1 MLKIF
6 RLLVI
11 AFLLFITTGTLC
23 SNANDRSGIFI
34 KHLNIKEQK
43 LPLAINAYS
52 LTPGNGDI
60 SFTAFQTSFPD
71 GFEFITLRRIDL
83 RNVVVTDNGITSS
96 NTMLTGEGSY
106 VFPNLLALS
115 DVPSGTIVRVD
126 EAPGTNDLDPS
137 DGVIHIFGNG
147 SLLAGATNFSL
158 SQLGDQIIAYTG
170 ASTSPTFIAGIA
182 GADVAANWNTGGTN
196 AVTSKAPGTIS
207 DLFFSST
214 DNAFYNGTVLGSAST
229 IRSSL
234 LNTAYWNLSATAQ
247 VARFNRKNIQ
257 FLEPVYSGGAITVFD
272 AIPTG
277 FSINASTLTFLNE
290 SQENTRYA
298 VVIRQAAS
306 PSAPADRY
314 TCYPGNLNQLTVN
327 FNSAP
332 IIKQSATDVC
342 TGVDGNGKIVYL
354 GYDKPSQLIVQGLS
368 PNTTYVVSVFAVNGN
383 GWSSNFSTIPVQFTQ
398 TTPTG
403 LPLLTTQ
410 TPTSITDNSA
420 IVPGMIV
427 NDGGAAVIERGMVWD
442 VIPDPDFSGIG
453 SSYEGTG
460 TGSFSSSI
468 FGLDPQT
475 NYHARAYAVN
485 SNGVAYGNNQSF
497 YTLSNR
503 PTSQAAAFSAYAQ
516 SASQINLAWEPA
528 VFPSIGASV
537 KGYVLI
543 RALSPQIPSLLNG
556 QGAAPV
562 AAIGTIVSS
571 TLGEGAVTFNNTGL
585 LASTTYTYLLVPF
598 CWDGVHPETYNYLT
612 TNAGIASATTFPL
625 PCSPPTIQS
634 MNVVINTIT
643 TNSLNLSWT
652 AGNGNRSLVVLK
664 AGSPVTSLPTN
675 GDLYASNASFGS
687 GQMLNANEFVVFNG
701 TGNSVVITNLSPS
714 TTYHVAVFSY
724 NISGNCYLDA
734 LPATNQATT
743 NSVGFIETFEPG
755 VKTTYPSA
763 NALCNLGV
771 WNFTD
776 ALIGTTAGSDRFNGT
791 RSSRLINN
799 GSIEMQFDKTNGID
813 SLRIL
818 HSTYGSDATSTWI
831 LEASNNGG
839 ASFDAFVSQTYTS
852 NNTSA
857 LAPIVIQ
864 LHLTGNIRIRIRK
877 ISGAGSRLNIDDI
890 AFSDYLPT
898 NTISTGAFTP
908 NSICQSL
915 GLNAPIS
922 VPFTTTGTFE
932 ASNIFT
938 AQLSDPSGNF
948 DNPTN
953 IGSLAS
959 AISGNISAS
968 IPAHLQEGANYKIR
982 VISSRPEVIG
992 TPQVGSLTLLKSASD
1007 VSSFFPSS
1015 ISGSSVSLGWINP
1028 VACFDEVM
1036 IVAKQANEVTAIPS
1050 GNGGSYSSNAN
1061 FGNAG
1066 ANANL
1071 PVGEFCVYRSTSG
1084 NTATINSLSSGFQ
1097 VYFKI
1102 FVRKGLQWSE
1112 GVMISV
1118 MPINPQIGDFR
1129 TQNSGNYSTPSIW
1142 QTYNG
1147 VSWVTSSIFP
1157 NQFGAASGTANVTI
1171 RAGHTVILDATRATN
1186 PIRNLTVETGS
1197 KIWTQDSTFNNNRY
1211 LTIYG
1216 NILCNGTIGRGANQY
1231 DNISFNIEGNPSTIY
1246 GSGSFNASRIRKN
1259 YTLQVNSK
1267 LIMAMSGGLKFSP
1280 AAGFSNGTCLYN
1292 NAGGNNRFDFTLNE
1306 NCILNFYSTSVSSS
1320 NLSIDGADGEGNG
1333 EMYGSFIINGTLNVQ
1348 GTIFGFTNNS
1358 VRSVLFQ
1365 IGNAGTVSCYS
1376 VCTGNPASANV
1387 SVQNGSASGGST
1399 FQILQGGKLNLTGG
1413 KKSFLNSYN
1422 KPFAL
1427 RNNTSA
1433 LFSFVDGLGTTNNVF
1448 DFQLGSVVE
1457 YSSQTGV
1464 VKLQSASLVYPN
1476 LILSGGATK
1485 TIQSSIQINENLEMV
1500 SPSVLKPNGN
1510 TIQLGGSWRNYN
1522 RQGFQEDGLSTVH
1535 FNGNSLQSINC
1546 PNGETFDNLTISNSS
1561 VEGVV
1566 LNSDLQVAKVLDLSN
1581 NGKLNFG
1588 NLPRVVSLTNMLS
1601 GGPYLIG
1608 GPASRID
1615 LSAGE
1620 HRLNLSIESHLYTG
1634 TLLCGSNSVVNYNRN
1649 AAFSGT
1655 TGNQQIVGNTQ
1666 YAQLILGGSGNKAMN
1681 ESFSL
1686 TGHLIVD
1693 GSSTQ
1698 LSSPVSN
1705 QTLQF
1710 GADIRLEAGAS
1721 MNSNCFDNLNLVSS
1735 SPNGNQSLEG
1745 NGNSFRCYN
1754 FTSEKTGNGGLTLL
1768 AGSSLLVK
1776 NDLSIKQSDVS
1787 TFSDGGNLIQVGDDA
1802 IITGEPERFNF
1813 TGTLT
1818 MQGNSDLINT
1828 LGDENQLVCKASI
1841 NHFNVGSSVAGGET
1855 RLLPNGGGST
1865 LNVKGNFSIS
1875 NGTIGAPGKL
1885 NPSAN
1890 RVVIGGNWNNYNE
1903 SAFLETGSEIC
1914 LCGTLLSQSVQTNS
1928 GEIFNRLTI
1937 NSPNQVSMLS
1947 NVQAKGELNM
1957 QLGNIDMGNRL
1968 LTVGESTAN
1977 PGILN
1982 HTAGRVI
1989 GIMQRWYAPQINSG
2003 SATGLFPVGNSLF
2016 EQFVQIEYSTAP
2028 SQGGSLTVSFMEE
2041 DMANFGVPSVNYQI
2055 PLAGTCPAFSV
2066 SRLSEQG
2073 YWQIS
2078 ESNGLTGGLYD
2089 ITFDAEGFDIVN
2101 DPCAITALK
2110 RTGSGTWLESGAHV
2124 QTQGIATRPLVKR
2137 QGASG
2142 WSNWGF
2148 GAGGTNPLP
2157 IELLGFDAKE
2167 VNGEVQLSWKTAT
2180 EINNN
2185 KFVVERSR
2193 DAVNF
2198 EFVTEQQGAGNSNT
2212 ILNYIATDKNPF
2224 NGIGYY
2230 RLKQVDFDGQHTFS
2244 DVKSVNVVKQN
2255 KFDFAYLNLK
2265 DGVLRFGLTNPSKSL
2280 VISIIDLS
2288 GRVVRSLQLENSIQD
2303 FEIDMSSFEKGLYLL
2318 SVSNSKESIYSKL
2331 VR

>member
-1 MLKIF
+1 MLSKF
-6 RLLVI
+6 WLLAI

-23 SNANDRSGIFI
+23 SNAIDRDGII
-34 KHLNIKEQK
+34 GAHKEQK

-60 SFTAFQTSFPD
+60 AFTAFQTSVPR

-83 RNVVVTDNGITSS
+83 RNVVLTDNGITSS

-106 VFPNLLALS
+106 VFPNVLALS

-126 EAPGTNDLDPS
+126 EAVGTSDLDPS
-137 DGVIHIFGNG
+137 DGVMHIYGNG
-147 SLLAGATNFSL
+147 SQIAGIPNFSL
-158 SQLGDQIIAYTG
+158 SQLGDQVIAYIG
-170 ASTSPTFIAGIA
+170 APSSPTFIAGIT
-182 GADVAANWNTGGTN
+182 GADIAANWNAGGTN

-207 DLFFSST
+207 DLYFSPA
-214 DNAFYNGTVLGSAST
+214 DNAFYNGTVLGSTAT

-234 LNTAYWNLSATAQ
+234 LNTGLWNLSATSQ

-257 FLEPVYSGGAITVFD
+257 FLEPVYSGGAISVFNVN
-272 AIPTG
+272 PTG

-314 TCYPGNLNQLTVN
+314 TCYPGNLNLLTVN
-327 FNSAP
+327 FTTAP
-332 IIKQSATDVC
+332 NVKQSASDIC

-368 PNTTYVVSVFAVNGN
+368 PNVSYVVSVYALNGN
-383 GWSSNFSTIPVQFTQ
+383 GWSSNYSSSPAQLTQ
-398 TTPTG
+398 TTPIG

-410 TPTSITDNSA
+410 APVSITENSA
-420 IVPGMIV
+420 AVSGSVV
-427 NDGGAAVIERGMVWD
+427 NDGGSSVVERGMVWD
-442 VIPDPDFSGIG
+442 IIPDPDFSGIG

-460 TGSFSSSI
+460 IGSFSTLM

-475 NYHARAYAVN
+475 NYYARAYAVN
-485 SNGVAYGNNQSF
+485 SNGFAYGNNQSF

-516 SASQINLAWEPA
+516 SASQINLAWETA
-528 VFPSIGASV
+528 VFPSTGASV

-543 RALSPQIPSLLNG
+543 RSLSPQVPALLNG

-562 AAIGTIVSS
+562 AATGTIVSS
-571 TLGEGAVTFNNTGL
+571 TVGEGAVTFTNTGL
-585 LASTTYTYLLVPF
+585 LASTAYTYLLVPY

-634 MNVVINTIT
+634 SNIVINTIT

-652 AGNGNRSLVVLK
+652 VGNGNRSLVIIK
-664 AGSPVTSLPTN
+664 ADGPVTTLPTN
-675 GDLYASNASFGS
+675 GDLYTSNASFGS

-701 TGNSVVITNLSPS
+701 TGNSVVVSNLLAS

-763 NALCNLGV
+763 NTQCNLGV

-776 ALIGTTAGSDRFNGT
+776 ALIGNTAGSDRFNGT
-791 RSSRLINN
+791 RSARLINN
-799 GSIEMQFDKTNGID
+799 GSISMQFDKTNGID
-813 SLRIL
+813 SVRVL

-839 ASFDAFVSQTYTS
+839 ASFDAFVSQPYTS

-857 LAPIVIQ
+857 LAPKVIQ
-864 LHLTGNIRIRIRK
+864 VHLTGNIRIRIRK

-890 AFSDYLPT
+890 SFSDYLPT
-898 NTISTGAFTP
+898 NTITTGVFTP

-915 GLNAPIS
+915 GVNAPIS
-922 VPFTTTGTFE
+922 VPFNATGTFE
-932 ASNIFT
+932 VSNIFT
-938 AQLSDPSGNF
+938 AQISDPSGSFN
-948 DNPTN
+948 NPTN

-959 AISGNISAS
+959 TNGGTISAL

-992 TPQVGSLTLLKSASD
+992 APQIGSLTLLKSAND

-1015 ISGSSVSLGWINP
+1015 IAGSSVSLGWINP
-1028 VACFDEVM
+1028 VACFDEIM
-1036 IVAKQANEVTAIPS
+1036 IVAKQANEVTAIPI
-1050 GNGGSYSSNAN
+1050 GNGGSYISNAN

-1071 PVGEFCVYRSTSG
+1071 PAGEFCVYKSTSG
-1084 NTATINSLSSGFQ
+1084 NTSTINSLSSGFQ

-1102 FVRKGLQWSE
+1102 FVRKGSQWSE

-1118 MPINPQIGDFR
+1118 MPINPQFGDFR

-1147 VSWVTSSIFP
+1147 VSWVTSSVFP
-1157 NQFGAASGTANVTI
+1157 NQFGSASGTANVTI

-1259 YTLQVNSK
+1259 YTQQANSR

-1292 NAGGNNRFDFTLNE
+1292 NTGGNNRFDFTLNE
-1306 NCILNFYSTSVSSS
+1306 NCTLNLYSSNVSSA
-1320 NLSIDGADGEGNG
+1320 NISIDGTDGEGNG

-1358 VRSVLFQ
+1358 VRGVLFQ

-1376 VCTGNPASANV
+1376 VCTGNSGSTNV
-1387 SVQNGSASGGST
+1387 SVQNGSAAGGSI
-1399 FQILQGGKLNLTGG
+1399 FRILQGGKLNLTGG
-1413 KKSFLNSYN
+1413 KNTFLATYN
-1422 KPFAL
+1422 KPFSL

-1433 LFSFVDGLGTTNNVF
+1433 LHSFINGLGTTNNVF
-1448 DFQLGSVVE
+1448 NFQLGSTVE
-1457 YSSQTGV
+1457 YSCQSGV
-1464 VKLQSASLVYPN
+1464 VNLQGASLVYPN
-1476 LILSGGATK
+1476 LILSGGSTK
-1485 TIQSSIQINENLEMV
+1485 TINSNIQINGNLEMV

-1510 TIQLGGSWRNYN
+1510 TIQIGGSWSNYN
-1522 RQGFQEDGLSTVH
+1522 RLGFQEDGLSTVH
-1535 FNGNSLQSINC
+1535 FNGSGIQSITC
-1546 PNGETFDNLTISNSS
+1546 ANGESFDSLTISNSS
-1561 VEGVV
+1561 IDGVV
-1566 LNSDLQVAKVLDLSN
+1566 LNTDLQVMKILDLSS
-1581 NGKLNFG
+1581 NGKLDFG
-1588 NLPRVVSLTNMLS
+1588 QLPRVVSLVNMTA
-1601 GGPYLIG
+1601 GGLYLIG
-1608 GPASRID
+1608 GVSSRLD
-1615 LSAGE
+1615 LSAGD
-1620 HRLNLSIESHLYTG
+1620 HRLNIGGESHAFLG
-1634 TLLCGSNSVVNYNRN
+1634 SLLCGSQSMVNYNRN
-1649 AAFSGT
+1649 GAISGS
-1655 TGNQQIVGNTQ
+1655 TGNQQMIGNST
-1666 YAQLILGGSGNKAMN
+1666 YAQLILGGSGNKTLN
-1681 ESFSL
+1681 EGFSL
-1686 TGHLIVD
+1686 IGNLIID

-1698 LSSPVSN
+1698 FSAPVPN

-1721 MNSNCFDNLNLVSS
+1721 MNSNCYDNLILLSS
-1735 SPNGNQSLEG
+1735 SPNSNQSLKG
-1745 NGNSFRCYN
+1745 NGNSFRCFN
-1754 FTSEKTGNGGLTLL
+1754 FTSEKTGNGGFTLMP
-1768 AGSSLLVK
+1768 ATSLLVK
-1776 NDLSIKQSDVS
+1776 NDLKIKQVDSGL
-1787 TFSDGGNLIQVGDDA
+1787 FSDGGNLLQVGDDA
-1802 IITGEPERFNF
+1802 IITGEAARFNF
-1813 TGTLT
+1813 TGSLA
-1818 MQGNSDLINT
+1818 MLGNSDVLNT
-1828 LGDENQLVCKASI
+1828 IGDENQLACKAAI
-1841 NHFNVGSSVAGGET
+1841 NHLSIERSVVGGET
-1855 RLLPNGGGST
+1855 RLLPDGGGS
-1865 LNVKGNFSIS
+1865 NINIKGNISIL
-1875 NGTIGAPGKL
+1875 NGTPAAPGKL
-1885 NPSAN
+1885 NANAN
-1890 RVVIGGNWNNYNE
+1890 RLVVGGTWSNYNE
-1903 SAFLETGSEIC
+1903 SAFIEAGSEVC
-1914 LCGTLLSQSVQTNS
+1914 FCGTVSSQFIQTNS

-1947 NVQAKGELNM
+1947 NVQAKEELNM
-1957 QLGNIDMGNRL
+1957 QLGNIDMGVRL
-1968 LTVGESTAN
+1968 LTVGESTLA

-1982 HTAGRVI
+1982 YTSGRVI
-1989 GIMQRWYAPQINSG
+1989 GSMKRWYAPQINSG
-2003 SATGLFPVGNSLF
+2003 PSTGLFPIGNPF
-2016 EQFVQIEYSTAP
+2016 YDQFVEIEYSTAP
-2028 SQGGSLTVSFMEE
+2028 LQGGALTVSFMEE
-2041 DMANFGVPSVNYQI
+2041 DMANFGVPSVIYQI
-2055 PLAGTCPAFSV
+2055 PTTGTCPAFSV

-2089 ITFDAEGFDIVN
+2089 ITFDAEGFNIVN

-2124 QTQGIATRPLVKR
+2124 QTQGIATRPSVKR

-2157 IELLGFDAKE
+2157 IELLSFDAE
-2167 VNGEVQLSWKTAT
+2167 VVNTEVQLGWTTASET
-2180 EINNN
+2180 NNN
-2185 KFVVERSR
+2185 KFIVERSR
-2193 DAVNF
+2193 DAINF

-2212 ILNYIATDKNPF
+2212 ILNYKAADKNPYQ
-2224 NGIGYY
+2224 GIGYY
-2230 RLKQVDFDGQHTFS
+2230 RLKQVDFDGQYTYS
-2244 DVKSVNVVKQN
+2244 DLKSVNVIKQN
-2255 KFDFAYLNLK
+2255 KFDFSYLNMN
-2265 DGVLRFGLTNPSKSL
+2265 DGVVRFGLTNISESL
-2280 VISIIDLS
+2280 NISIIDLS
-2288 GRVVRSLQLENSIQD
+2288 GRVVRSLQLANPAQD
-2303 FEIDMSSFEKGLYLL
+2303 FEIDLSSFEKGIYLL
-2318 SVSNSKESIYSKL
+2318 SVSNGTENLYSKL